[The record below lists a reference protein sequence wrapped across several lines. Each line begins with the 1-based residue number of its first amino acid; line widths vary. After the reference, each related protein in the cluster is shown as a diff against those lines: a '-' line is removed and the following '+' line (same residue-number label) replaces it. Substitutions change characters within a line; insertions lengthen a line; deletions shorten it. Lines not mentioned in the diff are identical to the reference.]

1 MYAQVKGLKDL
12 PMEEPLAPGH
22 RLCPGC
28 GASIVVRQVLLA
40 APKDVVIANATGC
53 LEVSTALYGYSAWNR
68 PWIHSVFANAAA
80 VASGIES
87 GFKALA
93 ARGEA
98 QEHPIIVFGGDGGT
112 YDIGFQALSGAI
124 ERGHRFLY
132 VCYDNEAY
140 MNTGIQR
147 SGGTPLGAWTTTTQ
161 VGTARAGKLEAKKDL
176 VSIVVA
182 HRIPYA
188 ATASISHWRD
198 LMTKVRKALSFNGPT
213 FLHVMAPCTRGWRFD
228 SAKTVRMAKL
238 AVETRFFPLYEV
250 EGGVYRITFPVSS
263 PKPVDDYL
271 KMQGRYSHLFL
282 PQNAPELALVKEG
295 VDENYRRLEK
305 LSQLTSQ
312 VYASEPSA
320 TPKPSSC
327 STV

>member
-1 MYAQVKGLKDL
+1 MVEPIKGLKEL
-12 PMEEPLAPGH
+12 PTEEPLSPGH

-40 APKDVVIANATGC
+40 APKDTIVAEATGC
-53 LEVSTALYGYSAWNR
+53 LEVSTALYPYSAWNR
-68 PWIHSVFANAAA
+68 PWIHSAFENAAA
-80 VASGIES
+80 VASGIDS

-93 ARGEA
+93 RRGEGK
-98 QEHPIIVFGGDGGT
+98 EHPIVVFGGDGGT
-112 YDIGFQALSGAI
+112 YDIGIQALSGAI

-161 VGTARAGKLEAKKDL
+161 VGNARAGKQETKKDL

-182 HRIPYA
+182 HHVPYA

-198 LMTKVRKALSFNGPT
+198 LMTKVRKALSKDGPT
-213 FLHVMAPCTRGWRFD
+213 FLHVIAPCTRGWRFD
-228 SAKTVRMAKL
+228 SEKTIRMARL
-238 AVETRFFPLYEV
+238 AVETRMFPLYEV
-250 EGGVYRITFPVSS
+250 EGGVYKITFPVAS
-263 PKPVDDYL
+263 PKPVEEYL
-271 KMQGRYSHLFL
+271 KLQGRYGHLFQ
-282 PQNAPELALVKEG
+282 PQNVAELEAIRKG

-305 LSQLTSQ
+305 LSQFTSQ
-312 VYASEPSA
+312 MYVQPTA
-320 TPKPSSC
+320 
-327 STV
+327 

>member
-1 MYAQVKGLKDL
+1 MYQLVKGLKEL
-12 PMEEPLAPGH
+12 PREEPLSPGH

-40 APKDVVIANATGC
+40 APDDVIVTNATGC
-53 LEVSTALYGYSAWNR
+53 LEVSTALYGFSAWNR
-68 PWIHSVFANAAA
+68 PWIHSAFGNAAA

-87 GFKALA
+87 GLKALA
-93 ARGEA
+93 RRGEA
-98 QEHPIIVFGGDGGT
+98 KEHPIVVFGGDGGT

-147 SGGTPLGAWTTTTQ
+147 SGGTPRGAWTTTTQ
-161 VGTARAGKLEAKKDL
+161 VGPARSGKSEERKDL

-182 HRIPYA
+182 HRVPYA

-198 LMTKVRKALSFNGPT
+198 LMNKVRKALSKNGPT

-228 SAKTVRMAKL
+228 ASRTVKMSRL

-250 EGGVYRITFPVSS
+250 DDGTYKITVPV
-263 PKPVDDYL
+263 PVAKPVEEYL
-271 KMQGRYSHLFL
+271 KSQGRYSHLFL
-282 PQNAPELALVKEG
+282 PQHSSQLQALKKDVE
-295 VDENYRRLEK
+295 DNYTRLER
-305 LSQLTSQ
+305 LTQFTNQFNSGTAR
-312 VYASEPSA
+312 ASDS
-320 TPKPSSC
+320 
-327 STV
+327 